1 MTRHV
6 SGIIGAAIV
15 CCVAAVAPAI
25 AHHAFTAEFDANKP
39 VKLKGTVT
47 EMEWINPHAW
57 LHLTVKTP
65 DGKVESWMVEA
76 GTPNV
81 LYRRGFTKNALAVG
95 AELVVD
101 GYQAKD
107 GTLKMN
113 GRDVTFSDG
122 RVLFIGSSGTGA
134 PGEEKKP
141 GGR

>member
-1 MTRHV
+1 MRNYV
-6 SGIIGAAIV
+6 SGIVGASMLFGL
-15 CCVAAVAPAI
+15 VAVTPAG

-39 VKLKGTVT
+39 VKLRGTVT

-81 LYRRGFTKNALAVG
+81 LYRRGVTKNALAVG
-95 AELVVD
+95 TDLVVD

-113 GRDVTFSDG
+113 GRDVTLPDG
-122 RVLFIGSSGTGA
+122 RVLFLGSTGTGA

-141 GGR
+141 GSR